1 MWDKWL
7 MFNGFSNLCLSSV
20 FLRVCVCDHLLYPYR
35 RCFWGMCCPFHYLI
49 ESITYIHLTHRSA
62 ETPIGNCRDLAG
74 GLDALDDLESGQSKT
89 GTDGTCATAT
99 SNDINTAID
108 EIKQAGLW
116 PWKGSGIE

>member
-1 MWDKWL
+1 MSENEL
-7 MFNGFSNLCLSSV
+7 VGV
-20 FLRVCVCDHLLYPYR
+20 LRVCVRLVGIQEELVGIL
-35 RCFWGMCCPFHYLI
+35 GMCWPFIYI
-49 ESITYIHLTHRSA
+49 IKSITYIHPTHKAAKTR
-62 ETPIGNCRDLAG
+62 PVKFRDLAG
-74 GLDALDDLESGQSKT
+74 GSHALDDLESDQSKT